1 MLLKKIELI
10 NFLSI
15 KGTLAI
21 DFDRKV
27 TIFLGS
33 NDHGKSNILSALQHL
48 NNDVPIEQDEVNWD
62 ARGDASISFSLS
74 LSARETETWKEYVE
88 VLLQGMRER
97 AAKAQ
102 GKSEAPDEETRVPE
116 DTLKTE
122 PTPSAPAAP
131 AAETAPTTPPAPA
144 EKAVTKK
151 PATPEKKR
159 LMAEELPPTV
169 LNPNLTSM
177 TLKRA
182 GAGGPLQFEE
192 IDISALPDE
201 MEVFINEYK
210 PRVELFKV
218 MSGSLQDSATA
229 TDIATDA
236 FEFLQGV
243 FFYAGLDPRDCSKL
257 FTRTDKT
264 MRDLQNAS
272 KTLDDNL
279 RQLWGQGTDLHFHL
293 SHKGTEK
300 ASAIEFLA
308 DDPSIET
315 QVARMSKRSSGVTQ
329 FFTVSMILNARR
341 SKFPANSYIY
351 LFDEPGVYL
360 HPQGQRDLLQVF
372 EKLADENQIVY
383 ATHSLFLLNQNFP
396 ERHRLVFKDKDGTK
410 IDQKPYQQNWKRATD
425 ALGIY
430 LTSNILFSDRVLLT
444 EGDSDPIYIYELF
457 RQLNKI
463 KDVDVDL
470 NLLGIMSFYNYQN
483 LRFLLQVFKRE
494 VTDTNVIVLVDG
506 DVGGKGLA
514 QQIAELCGKL
524 KVQTIKLA
532 DGRSIEDYCLFEE
545 QFVAAVAMTIRNA
558 CEVEEKPIPA
568 GLDDLVKKSWETHK
582 AGKGK
587 PEKREKGEK
596 GDEGKEPKREKVTTG
611 RWFKDITRELMDD
624 EASKVVLAR
633 NYVELCRQI
642 IDIQPK
648 KERIKDAV
656 SLCRSI
662 ATELKIPG
670 VRAERLVEPVDSKK
684 T

>member
-1 MLLKKIELI
+1 
-10 NFLSI
+10 
-15 KGTLAI
+15 
-21 DFDRKV
+21 
-27 TIFLGS
+27 
-33 NDHGKSNILSALQHL
+33 
-48 NNDVPIEQDEVNWD
+48 
-62 ARGDASISFSLS
+62 
-74 LSARETETWKEYVE
+74 
-88 VLLQGMRER
+88 
-97 AAKAQ
+97 
-102 GKSEAPDEETRVPE
+102 
-116 DTLKTE
+116 
-122 PTPSAPAAP
+122 
-131 AAETAPTTPPAPA
+131 
-144 EKAVTKK
+144 
-151 PATPEKKR
+151 
-159 LMAEELPPTV
+159 
-169 LNPNLTSM
+169 
-177 TLKRA
+177 
-182 GAGGPLQFEE
+182 
-192 IDISALPDE
+192 
-201 MEVFINEYK
+201 
-210 PRVELFKV
+210 
-218 MSGSLQDSATA
+218 
-229 TDIATDA
+229 
-236 FEFLQGV
+236 
-243 FFYAGLDPRDCSKL
+243 
-257 FTRTDKT
+257 
-264 MRDLQNAS
+264 
-272 KTLDDNL
+272 
-279 RQLWGQGTDLHFHL
+279 
-293 SHKGTEK
+293 
-300 ASAIEFLA
+300 
-308 DDPSIET
+308 
-315 QVARMSKRSSGVTQ
+315 MSKRSSGVTQ